1 MVVHSPRG
9 SGCAIALLVLVVPA
23 ILVSYLSH
31 SLIWLIVMPFGTVLL
46 FLILAAAT
54 SSSKRRVTPEQFADE
69 LERHL
74 LGTEGPMD
82 WDDVT
87 SVAIAD
93 EGLERIRWELPRYD
107 SLSQEKDK
115 EELRALIAAIRRG
128 ELPQIVP
135 PEFLTYR

>member
-9 SGCAIALLVLVVPA
+9 SGCAIALLVLFVPA

-87 SVAIAD
+87 
-93 EGLERIRWELPRYD
+93 
-107 SLSQEKDK
+107 
-115 EELRALIAAIRRG
+115 
-128 ELPQIVP
+128 
-135 PEFLTYR
+135 

>member
-1 MVVHSPRG
+1 MVVHRPRG
-9 SGCAIALLVLVVPA
+9 SGCAIALLVLFVPA

-31 SLIWLIVMPFGTVLL
+31 SLIWLIVMPFGIVLL

-54 SSSKRRVTPEQFADE
+54 SSSKRRVTPEQSADE

-87 SVAIAD
+87 
-93 EGLERIRWELPRYD
+93 
-107 SLSQEKDK
+107 
-115 EELRALIAAIRRG
+115 
-128 ELPQIVP
+128 
-135 PEFLTYR
+135 